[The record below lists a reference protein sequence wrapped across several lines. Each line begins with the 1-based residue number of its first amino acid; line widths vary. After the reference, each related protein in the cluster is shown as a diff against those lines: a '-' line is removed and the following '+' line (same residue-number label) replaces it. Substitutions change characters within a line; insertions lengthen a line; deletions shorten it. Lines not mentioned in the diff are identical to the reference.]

1 MKSKADLQTFRF
13 SQEKH
18 ALILRFIQET
28 RIPRV
33 AVPEAA
39 MTIYQSLLFLQ
50 GHLLRSDDLGASPG
64 ESPQPS
70 ARPLP
75 QRNGF
80 NLFES
85 LLFLGGRPMH
95 PDRPFDLEEPFDQ
108 LRETCAG
115 C

>member
-1 MKSKADLQTFRF
+1 
-13 SQEKH
+13 
-18 ALILRFIQET
+18 
-28 RIPRV
+28 
-33 AVPEAA
+33 
-39 MTIYQSLLFLQ
+39 MTIYQGLLFLQ
-50 GHLLRSDDLGASPG
+50 GHLLRSDDIDPSPG
-64 ESPQPS
+64 AAPQPS
-70 ARPLP
+70 P